1 MIGMLAFDGVAA
13 AVTGAIAC
21 GNAEK
26 INLNF
31 FAILENNRKFVV

>member
-1 MIGMLAFDGVAA
+1 MTGMLAFDGVVA
-13 AVTGAIAC
+13 AVMGAIPC

-31 FAILENNRKFVV
+31 FCDFGI

>member
-1 MIGMLAFDGVAA
+1 MTGMLAFDGIVA

-31 FAILENNRKFVV
+31 FANSGYNRKFVV